1 MVLFIFNIWV
11 FNRSNSMKKK
21 NNENL
26 RNKKYVCFTRTH
38 AQILKTFVFY
48 LLVACAHSY
57 YGPDCNLTCSISCF
71 NQTCDAKSGE
81 CLKVIF
87 FKSVILVF

>member
-1 MVLFIFNIWV
+1 MFYPNA
-11 FNRSNSMKKK
+11 
-21 NNENL
+21 
-26 RNKKYVCFTRTH
+26 CTH
-38 AQILKTFVFY
+38 LKTFVIY

-57 YGPDCNLTCSISCF
+57 YGPDCNLNCSISCF

-87 FKSVILVF
+87 LKLVILVYDNF